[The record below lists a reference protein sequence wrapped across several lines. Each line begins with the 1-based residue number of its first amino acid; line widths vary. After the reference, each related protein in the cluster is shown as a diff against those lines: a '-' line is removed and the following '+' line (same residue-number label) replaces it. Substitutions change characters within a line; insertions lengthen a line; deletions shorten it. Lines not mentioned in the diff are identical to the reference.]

1 MAQKRVLWGRASSAN
16 VQKPLWALEE
26 LGLEYERI
34 DAGGK
39 YGRLETDEYAKL
51 NPNRLIPVLQEDDL
65 VLWESNAIVRYL
77 AAQYG
82 AGTLWPEKP
91 RERALADQWS
101 EWVAASFQPAWL
113 KVFVSMVRTRPE
125 DRDMAE
131 IGKAVAHA
139 NAMFALMND
148 QLGKTPYLGGETFTY
163 ADILAGVSL
172 YRWTTIDI
180 ARESFANVDAWHAR
194 LKSRPAFEKTVC
206 VSYAELI
213 AR

>member
-1 MAQKRVLWGRASSAN
+1 MSHERVLWGRVSSAN

-26 LGLEYERI
+26 LGLDYERI

-39 YGRLETDEYAKL
+39 YGRLDTDEYAKL
-51 NPNRLIPVLQEDDL
+51 NPNRLIPVLVEGDF

-82 AGTLWPEKP
+82 AGVLWPENP

-101 EWVAASFQPAWL
+101 EWVAAAFHPSWL
-113 KVFVSMVRTRPE
+113 KVFVSVVRTPPKE
-125 DRDMAE
+125 RDTAA
-131 IGKAVAHA
+131 IGAAVAHT
-139 NAMFALMND
+139 NSLFALMNE
-148 QLGKTPYLGGETFTY
+148 QLGKTPYLGGENFTY

-172 YRWTTIDI
+172 YRWTTMDI
-180 ARESFANVDAWHAR
+180 ERTAFANVDAWHAR

-213 AR
+213 AH